1 MDDLESLFRVR
12 GARGAAP
19 AAGEAPTHVLF
30 GADDQD
36 LLGDELP
43 PVASSSGARR
53 GGGGSGK
60 DTDSIFSFDSSLSRA
75 DTLGK
80 PQYDDWV
87 DYDDEVQLRPM
98 GSSKVIEAD
107 DDEDLLAEPRAP
119 EPRRGGPQRG
129 RERRLPK
136 RAPVSYTHLTLP
148 TNREV

>member
-75 DTLGK
+75 C
-80 PQYDDWV
+80 
-87 DYDDEVQLRPM
+87 
-98 GSSKVIEAD
+98 
-107 DDEDLLAEPRAP
+107 LLYTSPSPRD
-119 EPRRGGPQRG
+119 RG
-129 RERRLPK
+129 
-136 RAPVSYTHLTLP
+136 
-148 TNREV
+148 